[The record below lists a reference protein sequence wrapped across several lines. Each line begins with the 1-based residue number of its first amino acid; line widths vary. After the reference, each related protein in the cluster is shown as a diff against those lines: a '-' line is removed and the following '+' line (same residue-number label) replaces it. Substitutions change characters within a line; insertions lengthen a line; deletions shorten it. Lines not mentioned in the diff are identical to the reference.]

1 MRTVTFSTCLTRRL
15 LIEDIESRKFR
26 IPIYSCDGEL
36 PFDPE
41 ELEGQIPDSD
51 AFKCS
56 FNRVFRS
63 SLYITLYNKYI
74 RVGAEE
80 IRRQEAEDFNVL
92 MAEFRDSNHVILSS
106 VDKESLHRKVGK
118 LGATLEKC
126 FSKFAALGLD

>member
-1 MRTVTFSTCLTRRL
+1 
-15 LIEDIESRKFR
+15 
-26 IPIYSCDGEL
+26 
-36 PFDPE
+36 
-41 ELEGQIPDSD
+41 
-51 AFKCS
+51 
-56 FNRVFRS
+56 
-63 SLYITLYNKYI
+63 LYNKYI

-126 FSKFAALGLD
+126 FSKFAALGLDRSPVYDASDSINKLSLERLQELEVMLLETYYPKFGLTWPDD